1 LRTEGRIK
9 TVKERE
15 EESYGIC
22 SGNKLSYE
30 KVSSSC
36 SGQSDKY
43 ACETRRNLR
52 IYRQKRSRKND
63 LHENA
68 LRTVHADGRGD
79 SAVWKTG
86 SRNKSIYGADWKSD

>member
-1 LRTEGRIK
+1 MRTEGRIK
-9 TVKERE
+9 TVKEREEERE

-52 IYRQKRSRKND
+52 IYRQKWYKIGT
-63 LHENA
+63 E
-68 LRTVHADGRGD
+68 
-79 SAVWKTG
+79 KTIHYLEDYRYWNRDIG
-86 SRNKSIYGADWKSD
+86 LYVQLVA